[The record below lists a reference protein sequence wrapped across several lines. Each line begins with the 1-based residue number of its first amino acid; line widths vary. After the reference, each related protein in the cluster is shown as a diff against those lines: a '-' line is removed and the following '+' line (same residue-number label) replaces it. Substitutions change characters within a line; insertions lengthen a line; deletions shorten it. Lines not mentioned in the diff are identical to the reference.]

1 MIIDADSVTHAEE
14 LKYNWGTTPLEN
26 LNESD
31 KIVHN
36 QMMKLWTNFV
46 KNLYLNHFCSLCFS

>member
-1 MIIDADSVTHAEE
+1 MAHAEE
-14 LKYNWGTTPLEN
+14 LKYNWGTTPLED

-31 KIVHN
+31 RTVHD

-46 KNLYLNHFCSLCFS
+46 KNLYVTILILLVLFFI